1 VLRVAVFVG
10 TKGRGSNLM
19 AIHRATQDGRLS
31 ACVSLVIGTKAD
43 APALIRAQDA
53 GIPVIVVPF
62 DAHYEARVLDAL
74 EGAQIDVIALAG
86 FLRKLPVAVV
96 ERYRHKIVNV
106 HPALLPSFGGK
117 GMYGHHVHEAVV
129 AYGCK
134 VSGCTVHFVD
144 AEYDTGPILLQRT
157 VPVLDND
164 TPEEL
169 AARILPEEHSA
180 YIEALGKV
188 AEGRIAVDGRRVTIA
203 AR

>member
-180 YIEALGKV
+180 YIEALGYL